1 LQGAGCRQNPKAV
14 SYLAQIRGTRSDSNM
29 LTNSQVQSIRSRF
42 PIFSKKIYLNSCS
55 QGALSD
61 DVEAGLREYV
71 ASWNAHGSPW
81 DLWVERYE
89 AARAQFAALI
99 GAVSDEVAV
108 VPYASAG
115 INSVASALTFDQ
127 RKKVVLGEF
136 EFPTMGHIWLAQ
148 QKRGAQVEFVPASGD
163 AVPPDGYERA
173 IDRKTLIVPITG
185 ICFMNGFRSAVKEIV
200 QLAHANGAL
209 TMLDDYQDCGTRPV
223 NVRAANLDFYV
234 TGTLKY
240 LLGPPGLA
248 FLYVRKELIDSLRP
262 TITGWFAQTN
272 PFAFDVK
279 LLDLAPSARRF
290 EAGSPPI
297 PNIYAAMRGIQWL
310 QEIGLDKVS
319 AHIAALVRALLAGAQ
334 KLGLRVKTPPDSV
347 GPLCVL
353 QCKDAPTLVQKL
365 AASGIV
371 CSNRHDG
378 LRVSFHV
385 YNTQSD
391 VESVLEVLERNLD
404 LLATRATPVSAG

>member
-1 LQGAGCRQNPKAV
+1 
-14 SYLAQIRGTRSDSNM
+14 M
-29 LTNSQVQSIRSRF
+29 LTNSQVLAIRSRF
-42 PIFSKKIYLNSCS
+42 PIFRNKVYLNSCS

-61 DVEAGLREYV
+61 AVEDGLREYV
-71 ASWNAHGSPW
+71 TSWHEHGSPW

-89 AARAQFAALI
+89 AARTQFADFI
-99 GAVSDEVAV
+99 GATSDEVAV

-115 INSVASALTFDQ
+115 INSVASALAFDQ
-127 RKKVVLGEF
+127 RNKVVLGEF

-148 QKRGAQVEFVPASGD
+148 QKRGAQVEFVPAFGD
-163 AVPPDGYERA
+163 VIPLKGYERA

-185 ICFMNGFRSAVKEIV
+185 ICFMNGFRSPVKEIV

-209 TMLDDYQDCGTRPV
+209 AMLDDYQDCGTRPV
-223 NVRAANLDFYV
+223 DVRAANLDFYV

-279 LLDLAPSARRF
+279 HLDLAPSARRF

-297 PNIYAAMRGIQWL
+297 PNIYAAMRGIEL
-310 QEIGLDKVS
+310 LREIGLDNIS
-319 AHIAALVRALLAGAQ
+319 AHIAGLVRSLLAGAQ
-334 KLGLRVKTPPDSV
+334 KLGLRAKTPQDSV

-353 QCKDAPTLVQKL
+353 QCKDAPAVVQKL

-371 CSNRHDG
+371 CSSRHDG
-378 LRVSFHV
+378 LRLSFHI

-391 VESVLEVLERNLD
+391 VDSVLEVLERNLD
-404 LLATRATPVSAG
+404 LLATGATPVSAS